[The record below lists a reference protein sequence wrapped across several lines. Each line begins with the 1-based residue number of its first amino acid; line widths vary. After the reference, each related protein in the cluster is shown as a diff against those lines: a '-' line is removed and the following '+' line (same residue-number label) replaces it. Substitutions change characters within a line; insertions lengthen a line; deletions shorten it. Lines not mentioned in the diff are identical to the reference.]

1 MILGVTYL
9 LAYEN
14 WQSTY
19 FLRFSPLMWEILR
32 AWRDFFIGAGDFT
45 RLAGEQEK

>member
-1 MILGVTYL
+1 MIFWVAYL
-9 LAYEN
+9 LAYEK

-19 FLRFSPLMWEILR
+19 FIRFSPLMGEILH